1 MLKEFKEFALKGN
14 MVDLAIG
21 VIIGGAF
28 GKLVESIVADLLMP
42 IIGLLTGGIDFSN
55 LYIQLSGAPAPTLTA
70 AREAGATI
78 AYGNFITLLINFL
91 IIAWVLFMVV
101 KAMNRFKKKE
111 VVPTL
116 LRPRKRFSSRRFA
129 ISSPS
134 GKTSDQ
140 TPAKRR
146 GFSLFLSVSC
156 QQFIICTDGN
166 ITNIRVING
175 SRCDRSAA
183 Q

>member
-28 GKLVESIVADLLMP
+28 GRLVESIVADIMMP

-55 LYIQLSGAPAPTLTA
+55 LYLQLSGAPAPTLAT

-91 IIAWVLFMVV
+91 IVAWVLFIVV

-111 VVPTL
+111 AAADPAPAKETL
-116 LRPRKRFSSRRFA
+116 LLTEIR
-129 ISSPS
+129 
-134 GKTSDQ
+134 DLL
-140 TPAKRR
+140 AK
-146 GFSLFLSVSC
+146 
-156 QQFIICTDGN
+156 
-166 ITNIRVING
+166 
-175 SRCDRSAA
+175 DRSKS
-183 Q
+183 

>member
-42 IIGLLTGGIDFSN
+42 VIGLLTNGTDFSN
-55 LYIQLSGAPAPTLTA
+55 LYIQLSGAAAPNLAA

-111 VVPTL
+111 VAADP
-116 LRPRKRFSSRRFA
+116 A
-129 ISSPS
+129 
-134 GKTSDQ
+134 
-140 TPAKRR
+140 PAKEEV
-146 GFSLFLSVSC
+146 LL
-156 QQFIICTDGN
+156 TE
-166 ITNIRVING
+166 IR
-175 SRCDRSAA
+175 DLLAKK
-183 Q
+183 